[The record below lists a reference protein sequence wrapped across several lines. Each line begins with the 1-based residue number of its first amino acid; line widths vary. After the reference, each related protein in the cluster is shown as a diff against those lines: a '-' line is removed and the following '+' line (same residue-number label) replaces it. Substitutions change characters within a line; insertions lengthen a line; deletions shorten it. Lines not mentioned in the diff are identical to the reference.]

1 MSKMNIG
8 KHNKWRKSF
17 PYYKVQWW
25 DNYVSAWHDIQ
36 KSFRTKQAA
45 DLYGLSL
52 GKKYR
57 IMKISR
63 DKREVT

>member
-1 MSKMNIG
+1 MKITE
-8 KHNKWRKSF
+8 HEQWRKSF

-25 DNYVSAWHDIQ
+25 DSYVTAWRDVQ
-36 KSFRTKQAA
+36 RQFRTKQAA

-57 IMKISR
+57 IIQIFRNGRK
-63 DKREVT
+63 VV